1 MGKSRRV
8 DLSSQSLLSCDTAPQ
23 VYFVLIVVVVDG
35 GGVCRCC
42 CFFGLIVIYS
52 AALSLSGDTAPHVY
66 LVVVV
71 LTAFV
76 AASTYYPVSVFNQSS
91 LPRAGAGVA
100 MWTGHGDSSDIM
112 GGI

>member
-1 MGKSRRV
+1 M
-8 DLSSQSLLSCDTAPQ
+8 SLL
-23 VYFVLIVVVVDG
+23 L
-35 GGVCRCC
+35 
-42 CFFGLIVIYS
+42 FFGLIVMYS

-71 LTAFV
+71 VLVFFV

-91 LPRAGAGVA
+91 LPRAGAGEA
-100 MWTGHGDSSDIM
+100 MWIGHGDSSDIM

>member
-1 MGKSRRV
+1 M
-8 DLSSQSLLSCDTAPQ
+8 SLLLF
-23 VYFVLIVVVVDG
+23 VVLIVMY
-35 GGVCRCC
+35 
-42 CFFGLIVIYS
+42 L

-91 LPRAGAGVA
+91 LPRAGAGVG

-112 GGI
+112 GGIQ